1 MSRNKKDITGQVY
14 DLLINKI
21 EDYTQTMEENK
32 IIFSKLLD
40 IIKEKASDRSLQV
53 NTELISR
60 VDDVLDD
67 AMNVN
72 TTIKLLIQSI
82 HQNKSINLSNREP
95 ERTVH
100 NQEWNKFIKDNNLLP
115 IMYLLYS
122 NNYISQ

>member
-40 IIKEKASDRSLQV
+40 IIKEKANDRSLQV

-67 AMNVN
+67 AINVN

-122 NNYISQ
+122 NNYMSQ

>member
-14 DLLINKI
+14 DVLINKI
-21 EDYTQTMEENK
+21 EDYNQTMEENK

-40 IIKEKASDRSLQV
+40 IIKEKANDRSLQV

-72 TTIKLLIQSI
+72 ITIKLLIQCI
-82 HQNKSINLSNREP
+82 HQNKSINLSSREP

>member
-1 MSRNKKDITGQVY
+1 MSRNKKNITSQVY

-40 IIKEKASDRSLQV
+40 IIKEKANDRSLQV

-67 AMNVN
+67 AINVN

-82 HQNKSINLSNREP
+82 HQNKSINLSTREP

-115 IMYLLYS
+115 IMYLLYC